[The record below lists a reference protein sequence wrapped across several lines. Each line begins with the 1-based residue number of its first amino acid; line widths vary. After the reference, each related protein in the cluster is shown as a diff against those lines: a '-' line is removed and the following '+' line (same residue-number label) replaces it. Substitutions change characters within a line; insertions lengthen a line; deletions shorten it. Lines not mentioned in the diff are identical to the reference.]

1 MQRRG
6 KTFIVSGPSGVGKST
21 VLKALFDQR
30 TDLYFSISATT
41 RDPRPGEVDGVHYHF
56 IPAEEFHRM
65 VEEDEFLEYA
75 EYVGN
80 FYGTP
85 KKYVDRAMDDGR
97 DVILDIEIQGANQI
111 CTKRPETVRIFIAP
125 PSWVELERRL
135 TARGTDSQE
144 VIQSR
149 LLRAKVEL
157 QTASSYDYL
166 VINDT
171 VEQAV
176 AEMKDAIYKTYY
188 KKKGQAV
195 VDMNYASIDHGI
207 NELHQ
212 VEIPERWLDARLH
225 AQGIGQHGEVFYAAC
240 DKADGFFAC
249 RVR

>member
-1 MQRRG
+1 MQRKG

-111 CTKRPETVRIFIAP
+111 CAKRPETVRIFIAP
-125 PSWVELERRL
+125 PSWVGLERRL

-176 AEMKDAIYKTYY
+176 TELAAILCAEHCRPAERLE
-188 KKKGQAV
+188 QL
-195 VDMNYASIDHGI
+195 
-207 NELHQ
+207 LH
-212 VEIPERWLDARLH
+212 
-225 AQGIGQHGEVFYAAC
+225 
-240 DKADGFFAC
+240 K
-249 RVR
+249 